1 MDISGIDYL
10 GLDRVLKRGSG
21 KIIAKR
27 NDALLIR
34 DHISGAYMLAC
45 KDAQA
50 GMPLLDCY
58 IGHDCDLLMVSD
70 YSLGNAAFERFGF
83 SDKLE
88 CYQVAYY
95 GEKPSCMSELNIR
108 TAEEHDLEILIDNYH
123 LVNPDELEKL
133 VRRKNIL
140 LGYYQD
146 QLVGFIGEHLEGSMG
161 LLYVFP
167 EFRHRG
173 YGVALQKHLIAKTM
187 GEGYIPFGQVEKGN
201 HASINLQK
209 KIGMTGSDNL
219 IIWMWK

>member
-70 YSLGNAAFERFGF
+70 YSLGNAAFEAGRDLWYTVFGP
-83 SDKLE
+83 L
-88 CYQVAYY
+88 
-95 GEKPSCMSELNIR
+95 
-108 TAEEHDLEILIDNYH
+108 H
-123 LVNPDELEKL
+123 LPGGIKNPRSQCLTL
-133 VRRKNIL
+133 
-140 LGYYQD
+140 
-146 QLVGFIGEHLEGSMG
+146 
-161 LLYVFP
+161 
-167 EFRHRG
+167 
-173 YGVALQKHLIAKTM
+173 
-187 GEGYIPFGQVEKGN
+187 
-201 HASINLQK
+201 
-209 KIGMTGSDNL
+209 
-219 IIWMWK
+219 